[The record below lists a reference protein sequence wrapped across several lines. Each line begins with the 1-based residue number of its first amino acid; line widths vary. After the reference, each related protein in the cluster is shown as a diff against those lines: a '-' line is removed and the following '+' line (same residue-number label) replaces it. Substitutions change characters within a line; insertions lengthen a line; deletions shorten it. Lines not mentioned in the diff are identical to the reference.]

1 MVAAQEARNQRRP
14 RLVVKK
20 FNGNILGFVHCC
32 PGRSLKKIVNSCC
45 DDDDANDV
53 AAATAARLE
62 HIKCI
67 FFRCAKMQEKN
78 YTLKLSALGAL
89 TKIEAFL
96 PKSNSDHQT
105 GGRQGLN
112 RRALCAATP
121 IYRLPLRM
129 TGRTSDLHFF
139 LSSEE
144 LTNIFPDV
152 THCTIMSFCAPC
164 GDLLLFLRKEE
175 GKNSTK
181 FMI

>member
-1 MVAAQEARNQRRP
+1 MTSPPLPDSSASFFAVP
-14 RLVVKK
+14 KCKK
-20 FNGNILGFVHCC
+20 
-32 PGRSLKKIVNSCC
+32 
-45 DDDDANDV
+45 
-53 AAATAARLE
+53 
-62 HIKCI
+62 
-67 FFRCAKMQEKN
+67 KN

-144 LTNIFPDV
+144 LANIFPDV
-152 THCTIMSFCAPC
+152 IHCTIMIFCAPC
-164 GDLLLFLRKEE
+164 GDLLFFKKKKRGRK
-175 GKNSTK
+175 KNSTK

>member
-1 MVAAQEARNQRRP
+1 
-14 RLVVKK
+14 
-20 FNGNILGFVHCC
+20 
-32 PGRSLKKIVNSCC
+32 
-45 DDDDANDV
+45 
-53 AAATAARLE
+53 
-62 HIKCI
+62 
-67 FFRCAKMQEKN
+67 MQEKKN

-152 THCTIMSFCAPC
+152 IHCTIMSFCAPC

-181 FMI
+181 SS

>member
-20 FNGNILGFVHCC
+20 FNGNVLGFVHCC

-53 AAATAARLE
+53 ATSARLE

-129 TGRTSDLHFF
+129 IGRTSDLHSSFPRKNLRIFF
-139 LSSEE
+139 QTLY
-144 LTNIFPDV
+144 I
-152 THCTIMSFCAPC
+152 AP
-164 GDLLLFLRKEE
+164 
-175 GKNSTK
+175 S
-181 FMI
+181 

>member
-1 MVAAQEARNQRRP
+1 VHLFSLCQNAR
-14 RLVVKK
+14 K
-20 FNGNILGFVHCC
+20 
-32 PGRSLKKIVNSCC
+32 
-45 DDDDANDV
+45 
-53 AAATAARLE
+53 
-62 HIKCI
+62 
-67 FFRCAKMQEKN
+67 KN

-144 LTNIFPDV
+144 PTNIFPDV
-152 THCTIMSFCAPC
+152 IHCTIMSFCAPC
-164 GDLLLFLRKEE
+164 GDLLFFSKEKRRE
-175 GKNSTK
+175 KNSTK

>member
-1 MVAAQEARNQRRP
+1 MTSPPLPDSSTSSASFFAVP
-14 RLVVKK
+14 KCKK
-20 FNGNILGFVHCC
+20 
-32 PGRSLKKIVNSCC
+32 
-45 DDDDANDV
+45 
-53 AAATAARLE
+53 
-62 HIKCI
+62 
-67 FFRCAKMQEKN
+67 KN

-144 LTNIFPDV
+144 LANIFPDV
-152 THCTIMSFCAPC
+152 IHCTIMIFCAPC
-164 GDLLLFLRKEE
+164 GDLLLKKKRKKR
-175 GKNSTK
+175 GRKQTALK

>member
-20 FNGNILGFVHCC
+20 FNGNVLGFVHCC

-45 DDDDANDV
+45 DDANDV
-53 AAATAARLE
+53 ATAARLE

-105 GGRQGLN
+105 GRRQGLN

-121 IYRLPLRM
+121 IYHLPLRM

-152 THCTIMSFCAPC
+152 IHCTIMSFCAPC
-164 GDLLLFLRKEE
+164 GDLLFKKKRKEE
-175 GKNSTK
+175 GNKQH
-181 FMI
+181 

>member
-1 MVAAQEARNQRRP
+1 MTSPPLPDSSTSSASFFAVP
-14 RLVVKK
+14 KCKK
-20 FNGNILGFVHCC
+20 
-32 PGRSLKKIVNSCC
+32 
-45 DDDDANDV
+45 
-53 AAATAARLE
+53 
-62 HIKCI
+62 
-67 FFRCAKMQEKN
+67 KN

-144 LTNIFPDV
+144 LANIFPDV
-152 THCTIMSFCAPC
+152 IHCTIMIFCAPC
-164 GDLLLFLRKEE
+164 GDLLFKKKKKRRKE
-175 GKNSTK
+175 KNSTK
-181 FMI
+181 VHDLGQSDARTDQCSTEGLWTDSCISLSCH